1 MGLTALL
8 VKWSD
13 GDSRMADRIVPLLY
27 HELKRIAAREL
38 RRERPEHTLQVT
50 ALVNE
55 AYMRLRDVHGVS
67 WKDRGQFLGFAA
79 HLIRRILVDHAR
91 YKGAARRGGGAA
103 RAALTEAEEVAEKR
117 SPDVVAVDEALSALA
132 EVDRRKAAVV
142 ELRFFGGLTVEE
154 TAAVLQTS
162 PETVGREWRRAK
174 AWLYQEL
181 ASPGWEGGRGTKS
194 RGGET
199 REC

>member
-8 VKWSD
+8 REWSD
-13 GDSRMADRIVPLLY
+13 GDSRMADRVVPLLY
-27 HELKRIAAREL
+27 QELRRLAAREL

-55 AYMRLRDVHGVS
+55 AYMRLRDVHGVT
-67 WKDRGQFLGFAA
+67 WEDRGQFLGFAA
-79 HLIRRILVDHAR
+79 HVIRRVLVDHAR
-91 YKGAARRGGGAA
+91 HRGAARRGGGAV
-103 RAALTEAEEVAEKR
+103 RATLSEAADLAAKR
-117 SPDVVAVDEALSALA
+117 PPDVVAVDEALRALA
-132 EVDRRKAAVV
+132 EIDRRKAAVV

-154 TAAVLQTS
+154 TAAVLHTS

-181 ASPGWEGGRGTKS
+181 ARPGAVDREGES
-194 RGGET
+194 

>member
-8 VKWSD
+8 QEWSD
-13 GDSRMADRIVPLLY
+13 GDSRMADRVVPLLY
-27 HELKRIAAREL
+27 QELKRIASREL

-55 AYMRLRDVHGVS
+55 AYMRLRDVHGVV
-67 WKDRGQFLGFAA
+67 WEDRSQFLGFAA

-91 YKGAARRGGGAA
+91 RRGAARRGGGLQREPLSEAA
-103 RAALTEAEEVAEKR
+103 DLGSKL
-117 SPDVVAVDEALSALA
+117 SPDVVAVDEALRALA
-132 EVDRRKAAVV
+132 EIDRRKAAVV
-142 ELRFFGGLTVEE
+142 ELRFFCGLTVEE

-181 ASPGWEGGRGTKS
+181 ARYGGGS
-194 RGGET
+194 

>member
-1 MGLTALL
+1 MVLTALL
-8 VKWSD
+8 REWSD
-13 GDSRMADRIVPLLY
+13 GDSRMADRVVPLLY

-55 AYMRLRDVHGVS
+55 AYMRLRDVHGVT

-91 YKGAARRGGGAA
+91 HKGAARRGGGAVRATLSEAVAVAA
-103 RAALTEAEEVAEKR
+103 RQP
-117 SPDVVAVDEALSALA
+117 PDVVAVDEALSALA
-132 EVDRRKAAVV
+132 EIDGRKAAVV

-154 TAAVLQTS
+154 TAAVLHTS

-174 AWLYQEL
+174 AWLFREL
-181 ASPGWEGGRGTKS
+181 GGGQ
-194 RGGET
+194 GEN

>member
-1 MGLTALL
+1 
-8 VKWSD
+8 
-13 GDSRMADRIVPLLY
+13 MADRVVPLLY
-27 HELKRIAAREL
+27 EELKRLASREL

-55 AYMRLRDVHGVS
+55 AYMRLREVHGVT
-67 WKDRGQFLGFAA
+67 WEDRSQFLGFAA

-91 YKGAARRGGGAA
+91 RRSAARRGGGAVRTTLDEADGLVA
-103 RAALTEAEEVAEKR
+103 RQP
-117 SPDVVAVDEALSALA
+117 PDVIAVDDALRTLA
-132 EVDRRKAAVV
+132 QIDRRKAAVV

-154 TAAVLQTS
+154 TAAVLRVS

-174 AWLYQEL
+174 AWLYREL
-181 ASPGWEGGRGTKS
+181 DE

-199 REC
+199 GGC

>member
-1 MGLTALL
+1 VGMGLTALL
-8 VKWSD
+8 REWSD
-13 GDSRMADRIVPLLY
+13 GDSRMADRVVPLLY
-27 HELKRIAAREL
+27 QELRRIAAREL

-55 AYMRLRDVHGVS
+55 AYMRLRDVHGVTWEDS
-67 WKDRGQFLGFAA
+67 GQFLGFAA
-79 HLIRRILVDHAR
+79 HVIRRILVDHAR
-91 YKGAARRGGGAA
+91 HKGAARRGGGTVRATLSEAA
-103 RAALTEAEEVAEKR
+103 DLAAKR
-117 SPDVVAVDEALSALA
+117 PPDVLAVDEALRTLA
-132 EVDRRKAAVV
+132 EIDRRKAAVV

-154 TAAVLQTS
+154 TAAVLHTS

-181 ASPGWEGGRGTKS
+181 G
-194 RGGET
+194 RGGEN